1 MEKPIW
7 EVDIVNMR
15 NEGRICTN
23 MSCAMRVCQNESGL
37 EGSRNLNV
45 EGRDYDGLEKNQNE
59 LLNIETSE
67 EEMNK

>member
-7 EVDIVNMR
+7 EIDIVTLW
-15 NEGRICTN
+15 ETKDEYEW
-23 MSCAMRVCQNESGL
+23 RVCQNESGF

-45 EGRDYDGLEKNQNE
+45 ERRDHDGLEKNQNE
-59 LLNIETSE
+59 LLNIETRE